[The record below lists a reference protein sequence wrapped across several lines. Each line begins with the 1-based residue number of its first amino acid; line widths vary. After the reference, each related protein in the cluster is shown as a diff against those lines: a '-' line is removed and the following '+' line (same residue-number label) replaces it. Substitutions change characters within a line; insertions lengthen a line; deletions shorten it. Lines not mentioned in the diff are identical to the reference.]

1 MAEAEQ
7 TYTVFNT
14 ENQQTLTVAMPDDHQ
29 QGIQYVTQ
37 DGVQLSQLPQPEV
50 KSNFKIWIKKTLT
63 LNIILCNMFLYLQ
76 VLINKKTST
85 KTKKNTNC
93 NTVTDLQKVGL
104 SSSSCEY

>member
-14 ENQQTLTVAMPDDHQ
+14 ENQQTLTVAMSDDHQ

-50 KSNFKIWIKKTLT
+50 KSK
-63 LNIILCNMFLYLQ
+63 
-76 VLINKKTST
+76 
-85 KTKKNTNC
+85 
-93 NTVTDLQKVGL
+93 VTDYRALQFIPALWLLRKHFLLANKSMLLASQFVPYN
-104 SSSSCEY
+104 SNNMY